1 VAAGRPLLARQ
12 PFDAAALDEV
22 ILGCVAPGPDEANI
36 ARVVALR
43 LGCGERV
50 PAWTVQRNCGSG
62 LQAIDTAAQSIA
74 SGRSNL
80 VLAGGTEAMSHHPV
94 LLSTQMV
101 IWLAGWSRARGLLE
115 RTRQLARLRPAHL
128 QPVIGLLHGLT
139 DPIVGFN
146 MGQTAEQLAWR
157 FDVSRTAM
165 DAFALESHQRAV
177 KAQAEGWLSEIEPI
191 FDDDGRCFEQ
201 DDGVRA
207 DTDLDQL
214 SGACGRS
221 STSPRARSQPATAPR
236 VPTGRPG
243 SCWPRPRPSR
253 VGSCRYERGS
263 TMPSGPA
270 SIRARWASARCMPW
284 PRC

>member
-1 VAAGRPLLARQ
+1 MNSIIHETSRPQPDHPVYIVDGARTPFLRARGTPGPFSASDLVVAAGRPLLARQ
-12 PFDAAALDEV
+12 LFDHTALDEV

-36 ARVVALR
+36 ARVAALR

-50 PAWTVQRNCGSG
+50 TAWTVQRNCGSG

-74 SGRSNL
+74 SGPSNL

-101 IWLAGWSRARGLLE
+101 IWLAAWSRARGLLE
-115 RTRQLARLRPAHL
+115 RARQLTRLRPAHL
-128 QPVIGLLHGLT
+128 QPVIGLLRGLT

-157 FDVSRTAM
+157 FDISRTAM
-165 DAFALESHQRAV
+165 DDFALESHQRAV

-191 FDDDGRCFEQ
+191 FDDDGCCFEQ

-214 SGACGRS
+214 GRLR
-221 STSPRARSQPATAPR
+221 P
-236 VPTGRPG
+236 VFGKPTGKVAT
-243 SCWPRPRPSR
+243 SN
-253 VGSCRYERGS
+253 
-263 TMPSGPA
+263 
-270 SIRARWASARCMPW
+270 SA
-284 PRC
+284 